1 MMMNPNLA
9 RIYVATVTAAPLLVN
24 GLPFRA
30 SVETRLDLMPNPGFT
45 GKKTGARERTNHW
58 QVVQHTRQQEEVL
71 QPHGIPEKDL
81 PPLWVKPNN
90 GYKARQAAEVA
101 ALDEL
106 DRLMAEVFEARRESA
121 KLPRLKPA
129 KRKVTLADVAAAQKE
144 LRAQKAVAPGRIE
157 ARVGED
163 TWKSLSCREKRKLR
177 KLRAGNK
184 HPDVSNSKRYKS
196 KLADAT
202 AAVEN
207 LPTYWTT
214 SPKWSANLRKTA
226 TAAKQT
232 AHSELSILASETP
245 GHQDESVF
253 ERGYILP
260 EGEPTIM
267 VRAMLPERLTD
278 ALKKLHVSFPRDMPF
293 ADEDNPFVVYRQGW
307 VLPS

>member
-1 MMMNPNLA
+1 M
-9 RIYVATVTAAPLLVN
+9 
-24 GLPFRA
+24 
-30 SVETRLDLMPNPGFT
+30 
-45 GKKTGARERTNHW
+45 
-58 QVVQHTRQQEEVL
+58 

-184 HPDVSNSKRYKS
+184 HP
-196 KLADAT
+196 
-202 AAVEN
+202 
-207 LPTYWTT
+207 
-214 SPKWSANLRKTA
+214 
-226 TAAKQT
+226 
-232 AHSELSILASETP
+232 
-245 GHQDESVF
+245 VF